1 MPVDIFGSSLVDS
14 SQKVVSGGV
23 TLAQASNAFLRR
35 DGGNAA
41 TADINL
47 NSHKITNVLNPT
59 NDQDTAT
66 KHYVDGRTFLPHKK
80 FLAPYATN
88 VNTCV
93 WKEFQE
99 IPPGLT
105 ESEFDNLP
113 AGFYACYTGYIPA
126 TKLGSLP
133 TNTKG
138 YLIAVTYQQPVDRNK
153 YYKWINSTNGE
164 EWEAYF
170 KNGAWSTYEQ

>member
-1 MPVDIFGSSLVDS
+1 MPVNIFGSS
-14 SQKVVSGGV
+14 SQKIVSGGV

-41 TADINL
+41 TADIDL

-59 NDQDTAT
+59 SAQDAAT
-66 KHYVDGRTFLPHKK
+66 KSYVDDKVPMPSKK

-105 ESEFDNLP
+105 ESDFDNLP
-113 AGFYACYTGYIPA
+113 ADFYACYTGYIPA
-126 TKLGSLP
+126 TKLSSLP

-138 YLIAVTYQQPVDRNK
+138 YLIAITY
-153 YYKWINSTNGE
+153 
-164 EWEAYF
+164 
-170 KNGAWSTYEQ
+170 